1 MPYPLKLAA
10 LLASRNWGS
19 GLLGRQKSDK
29 MRPFAHPA
37 STFFSAKAGTPAK
50 LTMATNMLKSL
61 LQGNATPETY
71 MTSTQQLALPNEK
84 FRLEEIGGKPGQAR
98 YFLIF

>member
-1 MPYPLKLAA
+1 
-10 LLASRNWGS
+10 
-19 GLLGRQKSDK
+19 
-29 MRPFAHPA
+29 
-37 STFFSAKAGTPAK
+37 
-50 LTMATNMLKSL
+50 MATNMLKSL